1 MVKPLV
7 RRLPLGSPQGL
18 LGLQRIVNDDDVGAT
33 SSQHPADRGGEPA
46 ALCRRLELRHGPP
59 LGGETGPEGP
69 LIPAARG
76 DAAAITGELV
86 GEILPPGYARDRP
99 SPSKPGG
106 DTEDLRAGLVF
117 EAPRRKRHRAQQ
129 RFQIARQHIDN
140 QPAPERTAVSS
151 AAMTST
157 YQFIANATSGLSARK
172 QAFREGSEIQPQLG
186 LLLAPG
192 ERLADN
198 ATDYEHNSR
207 WRAGILATLR
217 RKAGVYFASARRFQG
232 RQGIATARKLGSRG
246 ALDPGFPHGA
256 CPWAEGPLTTTGTSA
271 GGASGSRYLTGVTS
285 RLRPHPGWHLEPR
298 LELGR
303 DLLVRRADGGGKSG
317 RRARLRLE
325 VQHPPMR
332 DR

>member
-18 LGLQRIVNDDDVGAT
+18 LRLQRIVNDDDVGAT

-106 DTEDLRAGLVF
+106 DTEDLRAGLAL
-117 EAPRRKRHRAQQ
+117 EAPLVR
-129 RFQIARQHIDN
+129 
-140 QPAPERTAVSS
+140 
-151 AAMTST
+151 
-157 YQFIANATSGLSARK
+157 GLM
-172 QAFREGSEIQPQLG
+172 
-186 LLLAPG
+186 
-192 ERLADN
+192 
-198 ATDYEHNSR
+198 
-207 WRAGILATLR
+207 
-217 RKAGVYFASARRFQG
+217 
-232 RQGIATARKLGSRG
+232 
-246 ALDPGFPHGA
+246 
-256 CPWAEGPLTTTGTSA
+256 SA

>member
-18 LGLQRIVNDDDVGAT
+18 LRLQRIVNDDDVGAT

-106 DTEDLRAGLVF
+106 DTEDLRAGLAV
-117 EAPRRKRHRAQQ
+117 EARRRKRHRPQQ
-129 RFQIARQHIDN
+129 RFQIARRHIDN
-140 QPAPERTAVSS
+140 QPADFARTHCGQLCRDDLDVPVHRERHERVERAKTA
-151 AAMTST
+151 
-157 YQFIANATSGLSARK
+157 L
-172 QAFREGSEIQPQLG
+172 REGSEIQPQLG

-207 WRAGILATLR
+207 WRAGILATPL
-217 RKAGVYFASARRFQG
+217 RKAGVYFASARRFQD
-232 RQGIATARKLGSRG
+232 RQDIATA
-246 ALDPGFPHGA
+246 
-256 CPWAEGPLTTTGTSA
+256 
-271 GGASGSRYLTGVTS
+271 
-285 RLRPHPGWHLEPR
+285 
-298 LELGR
+298 
-303 DLLVRRADGGGKSG
+303 
-317 RRARLRLE
+317 
-325 VQHPPMR
+325 
-332 DR
+332 